1 MTVDLDAASGPRCNI
16 GAAEIRRRR
25 WIAVVLTLATLIVA
39 AALVSSGIPHVFR
52 IVLWPVAA
60 GAGVSWLQVVRRFC
74 VRFGLTGFENFGAM
88 GQERRVAPSELL
100 EDQRRARQLI
110 GEGILAGLL
119 AAVALVN
126 LPL

>member
-1 MTVDLDAASGPRCNI
+1 MTVDLDAGSGPRCNI
-16 GAAEIRRRR
+16 GPAEIRRRR
-25 WIAVVLTLATLIVA
+25 WVAATLTVA
-39 AALVSSGIPHVFR
+39 TLLVAVGLVASGIPHPFR
-52 IVLWPVAA
+52 ILLWPVAA
-60 GAGVSWLQVVRRFC
+60 GAGVSWLQVTRRFC
-74 VRFGLTGFENFGAM
+74 VRFGLSGLENFGAM
-88 GQERRVAPSELL
+88 GQERSVAAHVLE